1 VACLLGAHILDG
13 KYLTS
18 DIKASTNLPLV
29 IDSLQHGASVSL
41 NVQGDVVTA
50 NNFPISVP
58 DIPASNGVVHSLSD
72 GAFRPPCATQ
82 DIVAYLASNPD
93 YSEFVT
99 LVQSAAGGSD
109 IVTLTQSTAQG
120 RTLFAP
126 NNQAFADAPQN
137 LMGKLNEDPVFL
149 QQVLSYHVVD
159 KNLPTK
165 AMASG
170 PVTTLDG
177 SETVNLTVS
186 EAGVNVNGAYTIVMP
201 DVLTSNG
208 IIHGIDG
215 ILIPPNVSSTIS
227 DEVPA
232 TSAPVTV
239 PVPAPVLPPTPVP
252 ISTPMPVLPEPALV
266 PQPETPTVTGDFFFP
281 KPKPKPT
288 PAGSSKSKSKSGK
301 GGKAGKKTSRSYGLE
316 TEAVSGGKRHVGIVA
331 AILTVFVFVQF

>member
-1 VACLLGAHILDG
+1 VACLLGAHVLDG

-18 DIKASTNLPLV
+18 DVKSATSLPLV
-29 IDSLQHGASVSL
+29 IDSLQHDASVSL

-50 NNFPISVP
+50 NSFPISVP
-58 DIPASNGVVHSLSD
+58 DIPASNGVVHSLSG

-99 LVQSAAGGSD
+99 LVQSAAGGGD
-109 IVTLTQSTAQG
+109 IVTLTESTAQG
-120 RTLFAP
+120 TTLFAP

-149 QQVLSYHVVD
+149 QQVLSYHVVP
-159 KNLPTK
+159 KNLPTS
-165 AMASG
+165 AMSTG
-170 PVTTLDG
+170 QVTTLDG
-177 SETVNLTVS
+177 SEAVNLTVS
-186 EAGVNVNGAYTIVMP
+186 QAGINVNGAYMIVMP
-201 DVLTSNG
+201 DVLTANG
-208 IIHGIDG
+208 VVHGING
-215 ILIPPNVSSTIS
+215 ILIPPNASNTIS

-232 TSAPVTV
+232 TSAPVPV
-239 PVPAPVLPPTPVP
+239 PVPAPVPPPTPVP
-252 ISTPMPVLPEPALV
+252 ISTPMPVLPEPAPV

-301 GGKAGKKTSRSYGLE
+301 AGKAEKKTSRSYGLE
-316 TEAVSGGKRHVGIVA
+316 TEAVSGGKRYTGTVA
-331 AILTVFVFVQF
+331 AILTVLGIIQF